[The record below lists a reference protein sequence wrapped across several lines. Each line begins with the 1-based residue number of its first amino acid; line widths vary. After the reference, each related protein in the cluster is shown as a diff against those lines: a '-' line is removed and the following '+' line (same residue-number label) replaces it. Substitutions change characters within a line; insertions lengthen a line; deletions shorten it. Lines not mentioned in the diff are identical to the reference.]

1 MGGLREKEVLRI
13 VRHTRRTSVGFSKQE
28 LQKEAF
34 KCGCELLREEK
45 TIHLSGN
52 HVHHFNDSQKVA
64 RKLHP
69 LPFSPSLMSA
79 KALWR
84 CLDRIIIRYG
94 EARSCWVCRGVTRG
108 PLPIVGYW

>member
-13 VRHTRRTSVGFSKQE
+13 VRHTRSTSVGFSKQE

-52 HVHHFNDSQKVA
+52 HVHHFNDSQVTSQKVA

-69 LPFSPSLMSA
+69 LPFSPSLMSV
-79 KALWR
+79 KALRR
-84 CLDRIIIRYG
+84 CLDRIIIR
-94 EARSCWVCRGVTRG
+94 
-108 PLPIVGYW
+108 